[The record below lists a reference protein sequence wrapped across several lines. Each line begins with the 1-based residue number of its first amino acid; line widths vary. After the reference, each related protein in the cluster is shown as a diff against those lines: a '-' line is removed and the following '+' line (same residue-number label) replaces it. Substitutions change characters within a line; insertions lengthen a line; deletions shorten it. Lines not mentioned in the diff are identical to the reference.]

1 MNNKIIFSK
10 TFLRNY
16 IIFGFFVMLWHFGLL
31 FFRFDVP
38 LKLAAVDALVTNVLL
53 DLFLLSIWFI
63 VRFTRIQ
70 TLTSVS
76 GIVNNVI
83 AVVFILIMWLFASHL
98 ILSNIFTDVQYL
110 TLLNRSVPL
119 RLSGGIMMAAL
130 VYLAFFLTIY
140 QNAAQESLKRE
151 NELYLLWQK
160 TELQALKNQLNP
172 HFIYNSLNSINA
184 LTLYDPE
191 KAREMTEKLSLFLRV
206 ALKQDAMG
214 KNSLEK
220 EIANIELYLQIEKIR
235 FEEKLSWKFSFH
247 ENHLQCLVPALIL
260 QPLVENAVKH
270 GVQQNPGQS
279 VIRIKTKQE
288 DNHLSIIIE
297 NTFDSN
303 FQRFKGEGVGLENI
317 RNRLKLIYG
326 KNDLL
331 RININKDVFTALLKL
346 PDSCKKL

>member
-1 MNNKIIFSK
+1 
-10 TFLRNY
+10 
-16 IIFGFFVMLWHFGLL
+16 MLWHFGLL
-31 FFRFDVP
+31 YLRFD
-38 LKLAAVDALVTNVLL
+38 LSFKLAVVDAVVTNVLL

-63 VRFTRIQ
+63 VRFTNIQ

-76 GIVNNVI
+76 GIINNVI
-83 AVVFILIMWLFASHL
+83 AVLFILVLWLFATHL
-98 ILSNIFTDVQYL
+98 ILSNIFTDTHYL
-110 TLLNRSVPL
+110 TMLNKSVPL
-119 RLSGGIMMAAL
+119 RLSGGILMAAL

-151 NELYLLWQK
+151 NELYLLLQK

-191 KAREMTEKLSLFLRV
+191 KAREMTEKLSSFLRV

-214 KNSLEK
+214 KNNLEK
-220 EIANIELYLQIEKIR
+220 EISNIELYLQIEKIR
-235 FEEKLSWKFSFH
+235 FEEKLSWRFSIH
-247 ENHLQCLVPALIL
+247 ESHFQCLVPALIL

-270 GVQQNPGQS
+270 GVQQNTGKS
-279 VIRIKTKQE
+279 VIWIKTKQ
-288 DNHLSIIIE
+288 DDKQLTIFIE
-297 NTFDSN
+297 NAFDLN

-331 RININKDVFTALLKL
+331 KINIIKDIFSATLRL
-346 PDSCKKL
+346 PDSCK

>member
-1 MNNKIIFSK
+1 NKIIFSK

-31 FFRFDVP
+31 SLRLDIPFQ
-38 LKLAAVDALVTNVLL
+38 LAAVDALVTHILL
-53 DLFLLSIWFI
+53 DFFLLSIWFI
-63 VRFTRIQ
+63 VRFTSIQ
-70 TLTSVS
+70 TLTSFP

-83 AVVFILIMWLFASHL
+83 AVVFILILWLFASHL
-98 ILSNIFTDVQYL
+98 ILSNIFTDVHYL
-110 TLLNRSVPL
+110 SMLNSSVSF
-119 RLSGGIMMAAL
+119 RLSGGILIAAL

-191 KAREMTEKLSLFLRV
+191 KAREMTEKLSSFLRV
-206 ALKQDAMG
+206 ALKQDALA
-214 KNSLEK
+214 KNSLGK
-220 EIANIELYLQIEKIR
+220 EISNIELYLQIEKIR
-235 FEEKLSWKFSFH
+235 FEEKLSWNFSIQ
-247 ENHLQCLVPALIL
+247 ENHFQCMVPALIL
-260 QPLVENAVKH
+260 QPVVENAVKH

-288 DNHLSIIIE
+288 EKNLTIIIE
-297 NTFDSN
+297 NAFDLN
-303 FQRFKGEGVGLENI
+303 FQRFKGEGVGLENV

-326 KNDLL
+326 IHDLL
-331 RININKDVFTALLKL
+331 KINIKKDVFIATLKL
-346 PDSCKKL
+346 PDSCK